1 MKRAKTVK
9 TKRAKPAKRAAK
21 RKAADI
27 EWVKRRRIPSVSILI
42 ADAEK
47 SSRAA
52 AMRAIQPLRGMRV
65 VGEART
71 GLEAVSLT
79 GRLRPRVVLLD
90 LSLSSEFGA
99 SLISVI
105 RRKSSRTRV
114 ILLVGRAS
122 EARIIEALSHG
133 AVGCV
138 SKKDLSRFLPEA
150 LEAVA
155 AGEAWMSRK
164 LIPKIMDRL
173 AAFVESKPR
182 R

>member
-1 MKRAKTVK
+1 MKRAKPVK
-9 TKRAKPAKRAAK
+9 RVRAKPGRRAAK
-21 RKAADI
+21 RKGADL
-27 EWVKRRRIPSVSILI
+27 EWVKRRRMPSVSILI

-52 AMRAIQPLRGMRV
+52 ATRAIQPLRGMRV

-71 GLEAVSLT
+71 GIEAVTLT
-79 GRLRPRVVLLD
+79 GRLKPRVVLLD
-90 LSLSSEFGA
+90 LSLSSEFGP
-99 SLISVI
+99 SLISVL
-105 RRKSSRTRV
+105 RRKSSRSRV

-138 SKKDLSRFLPEA
+138 SKKAMSRFLPEA

>member
-1 MKRAKTVK
+1 MKRVKKT
-9 TKRAKPAKRAAK
+9 RRPAKRKGSDLEWIK
-21 RKAADI
+21 RG
-27 EWVKRRRIPSVSILI
+27 RIPNVSILI
-42 ADAEK
+42 ADTEK

-52 AMRAIQPLRGMRV
+52 ATRAIVPLRGMRV

-71 GLEAVSLT
+71 GLEAVTMT
-79 GRLRPRVVLLD
+79 GRLKPRVVLLD
-90 LSLSSEFGA
+90 LNLSSEFGA
-99 SLISVI
+99 SLISVL

-138 SKKDLSRFLPEA
+138 TKKDMARFLPEA

-155 AGEAWMSRK
+155 SGEAWMSRK

-173 AAFVESKPR
+173 ADFTALAESKPR

>member
-1 MKRAKTVK
+1 MKRAKPVRTS
-9 TKRAKPAKRAAK
+9 RAKPRKRAAK
-21 RKAADI
+21 RKGADL
-27 EWVKRRRIPSVSILI
+27 EWVKRGRMPSVTIMI

-52 AMRAIQPLRGMRV
+52 ATRAIQPLRGMRV

-71 GLEAVSLT
+71 GIEAVTLT
-79 GRLRPRVVLLD
+79 GRLKPRVVLLD

-99 SLISVI
+99 SLISVL

-138 SKKDLSRFLPEA
+138 SKREMSRFLPEA

-164 LIPKIMDRL
+164 LIPKIMDHL